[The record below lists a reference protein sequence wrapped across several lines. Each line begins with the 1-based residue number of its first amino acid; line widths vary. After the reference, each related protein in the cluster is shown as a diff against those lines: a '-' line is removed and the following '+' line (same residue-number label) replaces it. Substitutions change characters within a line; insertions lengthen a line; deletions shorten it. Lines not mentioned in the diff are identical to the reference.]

1 MVVRFNRTTSVD
13 WTHDSNW
20 QTRILDTVLLQPPNV
35 TSCLASSR
43 DGGQFSSAGPDSAQ
57 EAEMEL
63 DTDQHLIRGRS
74 GQ

>member
-1 MVVRFNRTTSVD
+1 MTDPHRVD

-20 QTRILDTVLLQPPNV
+20 QTRTLDALLLQPPDV
-35 TSCLASSR
+35 TSCLATSR
-43 DGGQFSSAGPDSAQ
+43 GGGQFSSAGPDSTQ

-63 DTDQHLIRGRS
+63 DTDQHLIQGRA